1 MDDCNLMV
9 NNALTLGIF
18 IGSVEQN
25 DLEISMLWE
34 NPSLGIV
41 LRLLKHNKFVKFSI
55 PSVSFERIEK
65 SYDINVNV
73 NDERSYKLK
82 MKQGILLENAEF
94 DKLLNDKDLVPFAK
108 PIESVGTNTVGFT
121 SITPNVETARD
132 KCRKTYTYTGTK
144 LGAAMGAGI
153 GLVTGAAAG
162 GAAGGRTAG
171 GKGAFAGAVA
181 GGQACGIIVGALG
194 GLLGGLIGSGLSS
207 LLCPPRMLN
216 E

>member
-1 MDDCNLMV
+1 MDNYDLMI

-18 IGSVEQN
+18 IRSVEQN
-25 DLEISMLWE
+25 DLEISMIWE
-34 NPSLGIV
+34 NPSIGIV

-82 MKQGILLENAEF
+82 MKQGILMQDPEF
-94 DKLLNDKDLVPFAK
+94 DKLLDDKDLVPFAK
-108 PIESVGTNTVGFT
+108 PIESVGTNTVGFV
-121 SITPNVETARD
+121 SITPDIETATD
-132 KCRKTYTYTGTK
+132 KSRKTYAYTGTK

-153 GLVTGAAAG
+153 GMVSGAAAG
-162 GAAGGRTAG
+162 GAAGRRKADGE
-171 GKGAFAGAVA
+171 GAFHGAVA
-181 GGQACGIIVGALG
+181 GGQAGGIIVGTLG
-194 GLLGGLIGSGLSS
+194 GILGGLIGRGLGS
-207 LLCPPRMLN
+207 LLCPPRTIK

>member
-1 MDDCNLMV
+1 MYDFSLMV
-9 NNALTLGIF
+9 NNVLTLGIF
-18 IGSVEQN
+18 IRSEEQN

-34 NPSLGIV
+34 NLSLGIV
-41 LRLLKHNKFVKFSI
+41 LRLPKHNKFVKFSI

-82 MKQGILLENAEF
+82 MKQGILLQNAEF

-108 PIESVGTNTVGFT
+108 PIESVGTNTIGFT
-121 SITPNVETARD
+121 SDTPAFETATD

-153 GLVTGAAAG
+153 GMLSGAAAG
-162 GAAGGRTAG
+162 GAAGGTKADG
-171 GKGAFAGAVA
+171 ESAIHGAVA
-181 GGQACGIIVGALG
+181 GGHACGIIVGALG
-194 GLLGGLIGSGLSS
+194 GLLGGLIGSGLGS
-207 LLCPPRMLN
+207 LLCPRRMLN

>member
-1 MDDCNLMV
+1 MV
-9 NNALTLGIF
+9 NNALTIGIF
-18 IGSVEQN
+18 MRSVEQN

-65 SYDINVNV
+65 SYDVNVNV

-82 MKQGILLENAEF
+82 MEQGILVQNPDF
-94 DKLLNDKDLVPFAK
+94 DKLLNDKDLVPFSK
-108 PIESVGTNTVGFT
+108 PIEVVGTNTLGT
-121 SITPNVETARD
+121 LGSLPPDIETATD

-144 LGAAMGAGI
+144 VGAAMGAGI
-153 GLVTGAAAG
+153 GMVSGAAAG
-162 GAAGGRTAG
+162 GAAGRRIEG
-171 GKGAFAGAVA
+171 GEGAFHGAVA
-181 GGQACGIIVGALG
+181 SGQAGGIIVGALG
-194 GLLGGLIGSGLSS
+194 GILGGLIGSGLGS

>member
-1 MDDCNLMV
+1 MDDFSLMV

-18 IGSVEQN
+18 IRSVEQN

-55 PSVSFERIEK
+55 RSVSFERIEK
-65 SYDINVNV
+65 SYDVNVNV

-82 MKQGILLENAEF
+82 MKQGILVQNPEF

-108 PIESVGTNTVGFT
+108 PIESVGTTVGT
-121 SITPNVETARD
+121 LPSLTPDIEIATD

-153 GLVTGAAAG
+153 GMVSGAAAG
-162 GAAGGRTAG
+162 GAAGGRKAG
-171 GKGAFAGAVA
+171 GEGAFHGAVA
-181 GGQACGIIVGALG
+181 GGQAGGIIVGALG
-194 GLLGGLIGSGLSS
+194 GILGGLIGSGLGS